1 MGKILSVNG
10 VDLSRATREE
20 AAVALKNA
28 GNVVHLTLF
37 YRPEEYEKFEAKIHS
52 LKNQIMS
59 NSTLRMAEKRSL
71 FVRALFDYDPSRE
84 DDVPSRGLAFSFGDI
99 LYVTNASDEEWW
111 QAKRFDHAGNE
122 TDTGIIPSKA
132 RWEKK
137 LRSRDRNVSFK
148 NNHQR
153 SNSKK
158 RLPFLKGG
166 KDDDGSEG
174 DTNSLADRETEDISS
189 GPIVSYELVQEIEI
203 DYTRPVVIL
212 GPLKD
217 RVNDELI
224 SEYPERFG
232 SCVPHTTRPRR
243 QFEVNG
249 RDYHFV
255 ESREQMES
263 DIQNHKFIEAG
274 QYNGNLYGTS
284 VASVKEVAE
293 RGKHC
298 ILDVSGNA
306 IKRLQAARLYPIAI
320 FLKPSDPTFIMS
332 INDRM
337 TEEQAEKAFN
347 RAMRLEHDFI
357 NYFTAII
364 KGDTFDDVYDKVKTV
379 IKTHSKNTIWVP
391 ANEMF

>member
-1 MGKILSVNG
+1 M
-10 VDLSRATREE
+10 
-20 AAVALKNA
+20 
-28 GNVVHLTLF
+28 
-37 YRPEEYEKFEAKIHS
+37 
-52 LKNQIMS
+52 
-59 NSTLRMAEKRSL
+59 
-71 FVRALFDYDPSRE
+71 
-84 DDVPSRGLAFSFGDI
+84 
-99 LYVTNASDEEWW
+99 
-111 QAKRFDHAGNE
+111 
-122 TDTGIIPSKA
+122 
-132 RWEKK
+132 
-137 LRSRDRNVSFK
+137 
-148 NNHQR
+148 
-153 SNSKK
+153 
-158 RLPFLKGG
+158 
-166 KDDDGSEG
+166 
-174 DTNSLADRETEDISS
+174 
-189 GPIVSYELVQEIEI
+189 QEIEI

-293 RGKHC
+293 RSKHC

-320 FLKPSDPTFIMS
+320 FLKPKDPMFIMNM
-332 INDRM
+332 NDRM
-337 TEEQAEKAFN
+337 TDDQADKAYH

-364 KGDTFDDVYDKVKTV
+364 NGNSFDEIYDKVKTV